1 MAEVVKAEKKA
12 TAVAVEDSFLEGVAG
27 SGFEKMENSDTTIP
41 LLLISQQ
48 TSEIVQSGKLPA
60 GVFYNSVTYEDY
72 GPIVKMVVV
81 KFEKMWYEW
90 LPNAGGLAGIHKP
103 FSIEVTGDSFNGMF
117 HGENPVEE
125 KWVYI
130 VVLPEHLD
138 AGYLMFT
145 STKGNLRYLKNW
157 NTQMKCIR
165 LSSGKLAPIF
175 YGIWEATLGKDTN
188 KDGKKYYSC
197 SFEGKSS
204 FTLKGTIDSKMYEQF
219 VKPAVKQSFDADTEG
234 TY

>member
-1 MAEVVKAEKKA
+1 MAEKKE
-12 TAVAVEDSFLEGVAG
+12 VAKINDNFLEEVAG
-27 SGFEKMENSDTTIP
+27 SGFEKMDSTDTAIP

-48 TSEIVQSGKLPA
+48 LSEIVQSGKIPA

-72 GPIVKMVVV
+72 GPSVKMLVV

-90 LPNAGGLAGIHKP
+90 LPNAGGLVGIHKP
-103 FSIEVTGDSFNGMF
+103 YSIEVTGDSFSGLY

-130 VVLPEHLD
+130 VVLPDHPE

-157 NTQMKCIR
+157 NTQMKNLR
-165 LSSGKLAPIF
+165 LTSGKVAPIF

-204 FTLKGTIDSKMYEQF
+204 FELKGTIDTALYEAV
-219 VKPAVKQSFDADTEG
+219 VKPAIQQSFEANTEG
-234 TY
+234 TAY